1 MLDKWT
7 LEWTKPVLEKAAD
20 LINKTGVTAN
30 QITATG
36 FAIGLLVIPALW
48 FKIYLLALSI
58 IVINRILDGLDG
70 TLARLRTPTDA
81 GGFLDITLDFIF
93 YSAVVWGF
101 ALSDPEQNGLA
112 AATLI
117 FSFIGTGSSFLAF
130 AVMAA
135 RHDIKSVRYSQ
146 KGLYYLGGLTEGTET
161 IAVFML
167 FCIFPAEFPL
177 LAYIFAALCW
187 LTTCIRILLGYRT
200 LKVTIQRNNSPQSHE
215 EHGEII

>member
-7 LEWTKPVLEKAAD
+7 LEWTKPVLEKTAD
-20 LINKTGVTAN
+20 IIDKTGITAN
-30 QITATG
+30 QVSLIG
-36 FAIGLLVIPALW
+36 FLIGILVVPALW
-48 FKIYLLALSI
+48 AQMYLTALAII
-58 IVINRILDGLDG
+58 IVNRAMDGLDG

-93 YSAVVWGF
+93 YSAVIWGF
-101 ALSDPEQNGLA
+101 ALSNPEQNALA

-117 FSFIGTGSSFLAF
+117 FAFIGTGSSFLAF

-135 RHDIKSVRYSQ
+135 RRNIKSVRYPQ

-161 IAVFML
+161 ILFLVL
-167 FCIFPAEFPL
+167 FCLFPDYFPI

-187 LTTCIRILLGYRT
+187 LTTLIRIVAGYQTLLT
-200 LKVTIQRNNSPQSHE
+200 QPQSSE
-215 EHGEII
+215 KPD

>member
-1 MLDKWT
+1 MIDKWT
-7 LEWTKPVLEKAAD
+7 LEWTKPVLDKTAD
-20 LINKTGVTAN
+20 FVNRSGITAN
-30 QITATG
+30 QVSITG

-48 FKIYLLALSI
+48 LQMYLPALAI
-58 IVINRILDGLDG
+58 IVINRTLDGLDG
-70 TLARLRTPTDA
+70 TLARLGTPTDA

-101 ALSDPEQNGLA
+101 ALSNPEQNALA

-135 RHDIKSVRYSQ
+135 RHNIKSVRYPQ

-161 IAVFML
+161 IALFVL
-167 FCIFPAEFPL
+167 FCLFPDEFPI

-187 LTTCIRILLGYRT
+187 LTTCIRIVLGYQT
-200 LKVTIQRNNSPQSHE
+200 LKLQTGQTQKQE
-215 EHGEII
+215 